1 MWLGGARGW
10 LSHRLEL
17 EKLLCSQ
24 IRPIFCVFD
33 QSCQNRQIMSL
44 FNRVF
49 FQQLKR
55 GRIDSNEGISPR
67 ASHFNRRPGPGGGE
81 LTPQQH
87 ASFHNRN
94 NRVFTFCSTK

>member
-10 LSHRLEL
+10 LSHSLEL
-17 EKLLCSQ
+17 EFLTLLCSQ
-24 IRPIFCVFD
+24 IRPFFAFLIKIVW
-33 QSCQNRQIMSL
+33 SKSSNHEKIHLR
-44 FNRVF
+44 F

-87 ASFHNRN
+87 AFFS
-94 NRVFTFCSTK
+94 